1 MGNSGYKLTFVL
13 FFIISSFTSA
23 NSQSKTDSLDQ
34 KIIDATQREYV
45 NLEVLL
51 QGVGLFSF
59 EDTDFNGGRSF
70 DLGVARLGV
79 NGKLDNNFDYRIQ
92 LGFTNN
98 PVLLDAYIGY
108 TVNDFLH
115 IRAGSQKP
123 LTSADQ
129 IPSPGDTDF
138 IDRSRLVGTVY
149 KRREIG
155 VAFLGDIGKFHYNAG
170 IYNGSGVSTNNDNN
184 FFLRSR
190 IAYNHTMENSRS
202 LVVAVNS
209 AYSQTENETLG
220 NNTSIILDGERYSI
234 GGDIDFDAGV
244 WFAKAEFLYTEF
256 EALLLAVRPDVT
268 SSYATL
274 GYRPVSGSEY
284 LLRWERIDF
293 DASDNIP
300 DNSRFIFGLNRQLTQ
315 LMSYQV
321 NLIYQF
327 NDDLIDNQFGAA
339 FNLQF
344 QL

>member
-1 MGNSGYKLTFVL
+1 MGKRYRIVFVVL
-13 FFIISSFTSA
+13 FVFSGFTSA
-23 NSQSKTDSLDQ
+23 NSQSKADSLDQ
-34 KIIDATQREYV
+34 KMIDATQREYIK
-45 NLEVLL
+45 LEVLL

-59 EDTDFNGGRSF
+59 EDTDFNGGRTF

-79 NGKLDNNFDYRIQ
+79 NGNVDSNFDYRIQ
-92 LGFTNN
+92 LGFRNN

-123 LTSADQ
+123 LTSLDQ

-149 KRREIG
+149 KRREFG
-155 VAFLGDIGKFHYNAG
+155 VAFLGDIGRFHYNAG
-170 IYNGSGVSTNNDNN
+170 IYNGSGVDTNKDNS

-190 IAYNHTMENSRS
+190 IAYNHPLKNNRT
-202 LVVAVNS
+202 LAIAVNS
-209 AYSQTENETLG
+209 AYSQSENETLG
-220 NNTSIILDGERYSI
+220 NSTGIVLDGERYSI
-234 GGDIDFDAGV
+234 GGDVDFNTGD
-244 WFAKAEFLYTEF
+244 WFVKAEYLYTEF
-256 EALLLAVRPDVT
+256 EALLIAGRPDVIA
-268 SSYATL
+268 SYATF
-274 GYRPVSGSEY
+274 GYRPSSDSV
-284 LLRWERIDF
+284 LLMRWERIDF
-293 DASDNIP
+293 DESEDIP
-300 DNSRFIFGLNRQLTQ
+300 DNSRFLLGLYRQLTQ

-327 NDDLIDNQFGAA
+327 DDDLIDDQLGLA